1 MNLLYLNCVTRVLC
15 HSLKMDSFDPEDH
28 RHFLEFFKAHVD
40 PNDQLP
46 VKVPGYNL
54 TEAEITG
61 EVVNWSQ
68 SYLLQMKCP
77 QVLLAPIINEVL
89 LETKKSYQKIPKQ
102 CGFDGYSYNPLKL
115 SIIVIGHI
123 NTICDRLMD
132 NAELNKILPDN
143 SNSTNVSV
151 PHHSVKA
158 IKNTRRKMEDRH
170 ICIRDFNG
178 MYGVKDAEPTSFY
191 GVFDGHGGQDAAIYT
206 SAHLCYNIAKSSK
219 YPHNIEAAMREA
231 FLKTDD
237 AFIDKSDK
245 HAMYSGTTAL
255 ACIYR
260 AKEKRLIVGWVG
272 DSQALLACEGKV
284 CQIVS
289 PHSPSIESERIRI
302 EEMGGVIMNWDGSY
316 RVNGQLAIS
325 RAIGDASHKP
335 FISSEPDISSVSLDG
350 GEDFLII
357 ASDGLWES
365 LSEDAIA
372 ILVYREIAKNPGCA
386 SSIADKII
394 ESARKLTSDNITVI
408 VVFFKDPYLIAK
420 STWLNKMETAYDNNT
435 DTNVCEIETS
445 HFKTYDTNHEFTT
458 PEVAKD
464 TFLED
469 DHKATNPVELLK
481 SNINPDFKPDQ
492 TTSELLE
499 TKHRFDDDFG
509 PETDVDA
516 VDDAN
521 VAKTPNMLLEDNNFA
536 ADFSNGV
543 KPFSLENK
551 IIEHLSGQHKEFL
564 TNTNPFN
571 EDHFD
576 PYNNQCTVKDELMD
590 ETAVEKSEIDSELV
604 VDNKIIDALE
614 SLGITNGE
622 KQAHA
627 DEDKPL
633 DSGLVNESSAEVA
646 GYTEK
651 ADNSHEKYYTELQN
665 EDPFDHNASIL
676 DDKQTMEEQSY
687 GINPNCAATSAGE
700 ESDEED
706 EWNYIQGDKKQ
717 DQPTEEN
724 EVVAA
729 SVEEPAVEA
738 ASLHQE
744 PVDSVES
751 IEEETHVPTE
761 PTPSD
766 AFVAVDEPSTLI
778 DEHKETETELYESGQ
793 VLLEPVPAVSSPVI
807 PTEEEYEHQ
816 EQEHPEQPVQ
826 ETEQQES
833 CDYTPSPVPR
843 SEIQSE
849 IPEEPISQ
857 PELESQPN
865 LVPQP
870 DLVSLEQEQPQDKD
884 VEEQSENHQEEPEPK
899 SEESDLVAGEESER
913 PDSLS
918 LDMASKL
925 NPEAKE
931 FVPTGSP
938 TLSNPASPVASM
950 PEMPQNSFL
959 LLGDDVVAQ
968 SPKKGIAT
976 MDNIDVP
983 AEDDFQLEMNKCP
996 HELEQFPEHTNGTTN
1011 GDETIR
1017 SHSPVSEPSYQE
1029 LNLKEAMQCDEKLD
1043 NEYNDVLQNDDTIDH
1058 HPTELNLLAK
1068 EQNPMNMSFYEGRDE
1083 ALIVSNSDELNKVQ
1097 PLPSDDESS
1106 EQNHVP
1112 SVDEALTPNEEE
1124 HSVEETAAV
1133 QNEDHLVS
1141 FENPVESVNESQHVE
1156 QLPESIFTAASQ
1168 VVDDVTAL
1176 VGQMQIEI
1184 PAVNNVIQQE
1194 DNANPIEVD
1203 EENLSKPN
1211 ETEVVENTNVTENL
1225 VSFEQDAPF
1234 ESHEP
1239 EQAIVDE
1246 IVSDLDVQP
1255 LQAELSQPLSA
1266 AETEEM
1272 ASPVVEVSQQE
1283 ITTDNEF
1290 ITDENV
1296 LDVAPSPIPV
1306 THEAPIS
1313 PVPVAQNEPV
1323 EEELC
1328 VMEKEAAVEQMP
1340 EVVPLETP
1348 AEPASVEPAT
1358 SVVNEQIIEEV
1369 KPVVMEETP
1378 VEKPTPSEELKVP
1391 KSKTPDQAASTV
1403 AKTAKTSTTGVA
1415 AKKAPIA
1422 AKTSAKP
1429 AAKPTTA
1436 TKTSTAPPAVK
1447 KTAPAPSAAARTS
1460 TVGAKSPKVATT
1472 RTSTVGTADKKPAP
1486 STTEKKLVNGEA
1498 KTTLAQKK
1506 TITSTTATAK
1516 STSTAAR
1523 PSSATTK
1530 PVTAKPLAAA
1540 RTTASAPKTATSAK
1554 PPTATAAK
1562 APVSATP
1569 RPTTGPAKTGS
1580 ATTRTSTGL
1589 PATKPRVAPTTASKP
1604 AGAASTTTVASKT
1617 VSATKR
1623 ISSVQTTTQK
1633 TATST
1638 TTTTAAAKSSST
1650 TSRTSVV
1657 SKTSTTSATGLLRKT
1672 GTTAPAKKPIT
1683 SPATKTGSKTASAG
1697 KPAPIKS
1704 NAVTSLKDANTVNN
1718 ETQDLLDLDKQ
1729 LKNDNNQLITKNGIE
1744 TQMIVIDSAAD

>member
-1 MNLLYLNCVTRVLC
+1 
-15 HSLKMDSFDPEDH
+15 
-28 RHFLEFFKAHVD
+28 
-40 PNDQLP
+40 
-46 VKVPGYNL
+46 
-54 TEAEITG
+54 
-61 EVVNWSQ
+61 
-68 SYLLQMKCP
+68 
-77 QVLLAPIINEVL
+77 
-89 LETKKSYQKIPKQ
+89 
-102 CGFDGYSYNPLKL
+102 
-115 SIIVIGHI
+115 
-123 NTICDRLMD
+123 
-132 NAELNKILPDN
+132 
-143 SNSTNVSV
+143 
-151 PHHSVKA
+151 
-158 IKNTRRKMEDRH
+158 
-170 ICIRDFNG
+170 
-178 MYGVKDAEPTSFY
+178 
-191 GVFDGHGGQDAAIYT
+191 
-206 SAHLCYNIAKSSK
+206 
-219 YPHNIEAAMREA
+219 
-231 FLKTDD
+231 
-237 AFIDKSDK
+237 
-245 HAMYSGTTAL
+245 
-255 ACIYR
+255 
-260 AKEKRLIVGWVG
+260 
-272 DSQALLACEGKV
+272 
-284 CQIVS
+284 
-289 PHSPSIESERIRI
+289 
-302 EEMGGVIMNWDGSY
+302 
-316 RVNGQLAIS
+316 
-325 RAIGDASHKP
+325 
-335 FISSEPDISSVSLDG
+335 
-350 GEDFLII
+350 
-357 ASDGLWES
+357 
-365 LSEDAIA
+365 
-372 ILVYREIAKNPGCA
+372 
-386 SSIADKII
+386 
-394 ESARKLTSDNITVI
+394 
-408 VVFFKDPYLIAK
+408 
-420 STWLNKMETAYDNNT
+420 METAYDTNT
-435 DTNVCEIETS
+435 DNNVCEIETS

-469 DHKATNPVELLK
+469 DHKATNPLELLK
-481 SNINPDFKPDQ
+481 SNIDPAFKTDQ

-516 VDDAN
+516 VDDTN
-521 VAKTPNMLLEDNNFA
+521 VAKTPNMLLEDNTFN
-536 ADFSNGV
+536 ADLSNGV

-564 TNTNPFN
+564 TDTNPFN

-590 ETAVEKSEIDSELV
+590 ETAAEKSEIGSELV

-622 KQAHA
+622 KQTHD

-633 DSGLVNESSAEVA
+633 DSGLVNDSSTEVA

-651 ADNSHEKYYTELQN
+651 ADNSHEKYYTEMQN
-665 EDPFDHNASIL
+665 EDPFDNNAPIIS
-676 DDKQTMEEQSY
+676 DKQTMEEQTAY
-687 GINPNCAATSAGE
+687 GVNPNCAATSAGE

-717 DQPTEEN
+717 AHPTEQN
-724 EVVAA
+724 EVVTA
-729 SVEEPAVEA
+729 SVDEPVEA
-738 ASLHQE
+738 ASLHQD

-751 IEEETHVPTE
+751 IEEETHAPTE

-766 AFVAVDEPSTLI
+766 ALVTVGEPSEVI
-778 DEHKETETELYESGQ
+778 DENRETEAVLCESKQ
-793 VLLEPVPAVSSPVI
+793 ALIEPVPAVSSPVI
-807 PTEEEYEHQ
+807 PTEEEDEHQ
-816 EQEHPEQPVQ
+816 EQEHPEELVR
-826 ETEQQES
+826 ETEQHES

-843 SEIQSE
+843 SEIQPE
-849 IPEEPISQ
+849 IQEEPI
-857 PELESQPN
+857 
-865 LVPQP
+865 PQP
-870 DLVSLEQEQPQDKD
+870 DLVSLEQEQPQNKEA
-884 VEEQSENHQEEPEPK
+884 EELLENHQEEPEPNHK
-899 SEESDLVAGEESER
+899 ESDLVADEETDLVADGESDLVADEESDR
-913 PDSLS
+913 PNSLN

-983 AEDDFQLEMNKCP
+983 AEDDFQLEMDKCP

-1011 GDETIR
+1011 GDETNR

-1083 ALIVSNSDELNKVQ
+1083 ALIVTNSDELNKVQ

-1112 SVDEALTPNEEE
+1112 SVDEVLPTNEED
-1124 HSVEETAAV
+1124 HSVEEAV
-1133 QNEDHLVS
+1133 VTQNEDHLVS
-1141 FENPVESVNESQHVE
+1141 FETPVESVNEPQHVE
-1156 QLPESIFTAASQ
+1156 QIPESIFTAASQ

-1184 PAVNNVIQQE
+1184 PAVNNVLLQE
-1194 DNANPIEVD
+1194 DNTNSIEQD
-1203 EENLSKPN
+1203 ELLSKPI
-1211 ETEVVENTNVTENL
+1211 ETEVVENANVEENL
-1225 VSFEQDAPF
+1225 VSFEQDTDF
-1234 ESHEP
+1234 ESHEQ
-1239 EQAIVDE
+1239 EATVNE
-1246 IVSDLDVQP
+1246 IASDLDVQP

-1313 PVPVAQNEPV
+1313 PVSVALHEPV
-1323 EEELC
+1323 KEELC
-1328 VMEKEAAVEQMP
+1328 VVEKEAVVEHIL
-1340 EVVPLETP
+1340 EIVPREAPT
-1348 AEPASVEPAT
+1348 EPTLTEPVTAI
-1358 SVVNEQIIEEV
+1358 VNEQIIEEV
-1369 KPVVMEETP
+1369 KPAAVEESTA
-1378 VEKPTPSEELKVP
+1378 EKATPSEEPKVS
-1391 KSKTPDQAASTV
+1391 KSKTPDQAASSV
-1403 AKTAKTSTTGVA
+1403 AKTAKAPTTGAA
-1415 AKKAPIA
+1415 AKKTTVAT
-1422 AKTSAKP
+1422 KTSSKP

-1436 TKTSTAPPAVK
+1436 AKTTTAPAVK

-1486 STTEKKLVNGEA
+1486 SATEKKLVNGDA
-1498 KTTLAQKK
+1498 KTTLVQKK
-1506 TITSTTATAK
+1506 TITSTSTSATAK

-1523 PSSATTK
+1523 PSSATNK

-1540 RTTASAPKTATSAK
+1540 RSTTSAPKAPTTAKA
-1554 PPTATAAK
+1554 PTTTAK

-1589 PATKPRVAPTTASKP
+1589 PATKPRVAPTTTSKP
-1604 AGAASTTTVASKT
+1604 AAPASTTTVASKT
-1617 VSATKR
+1617 VSVTKR
-1623 ISSVQTTTQK
+1623 ISSVQTTAQK

-1638 TTTTAAAKSSST
+1638 STTTAAAKSSST

-1657 SKTSTTSATGLLRKT
+1657 SKTSTTSSAGLLRKT
-1672 GTTAPAKKPIT
+1672 GTTAPPKKPIT
-1683 SPATKTGSKTASAG
+1683 SPVTKPGLKSASAG
-1697 KPAPIKS
+1697 KIVPIKS
-1704 NAVTSLKDANTVNN
+1704 NAVTSLKEATTISN